1 MVMYNKPQTLTLK
14 QQEIR
19 LKKIYSNLIDK
30 ISVSR
35 NELSCIIRLQ
45 PTAES
50 REYKVNIR
58 FKIGYWPKVK
68 LVDPKEIVLVDGK
81 KPHHLYNR
89 SVDGEER
96 LCVFYPKG
104 CEWTDNRFL
113 ADTFVPWVITWLS
126 AYEIWQITGVWVY
139 PEYVDDKP
147 KQERTKK

>member
-1 MVMYNKPQTLTLK
+1 MARFNKPITLA
-14 QQEIR
+14 QQEINLR
-19 LKKIYSNLIDK
+19 KVYPNLIDK

-35 NELSCIIRLQ
+35 NELSCVMRLQ

-58 FKIGYWPKVK
+58 FKIGSWPKVK

-81 KPHHLYNR
+81 KPHHLYGR
-89 SVDGEER
+89 SVDGGER
-96 LCVFYPKG
+96 LCVFYPKDCG
-104 CEWTDNRFL
+104 WTDNHFL

-139 PEYVDDKP
+139 PEYVDGKP
-147 KQERTKK
+147 KQDQTKD

>member
-1 MVMYNKPQTLTLK
+1 MARFNKPITLA
-14 QQEIR
+14 QQEIKLR
-19 LKKIYSNLIDK
+19 KVYPNLIDK

-35 NELSCIIRLQ
+35 NELSCVMRLQ

-58 FKIGYWPKVK
+58 FKIGSWPKVK

-81 KPHHLYNR
+81 KPHHLYGR
-89 SVDGEER
+89 SVDGGER
-96 LCVFYPKG
+96 LCVFYPKDCG
-104 CEWTDNRFL
+104 WTDNHFL

-139 PEYVDDKP
+139 PEYVDGKP
-147 KQERTKK
+147 KQDQTKD